1 MKRTPIDNRPLP
13 DYTRGEEIMNMVTHI
28 AGGAFGIIVLVIGVL
43 LSAHNRNPWGI
54 VCASLYAISMIWLY
68 TISSI
73 YHGLKPGRAKK
84 VLQVLD
90 HCTIYA
96 LIAGTYMPVLLV
108 GLRPLYPVLAW
119 ICFGIEIVMLALATT
134 LTAVDLG
141 KFRTLSMTC
150 YICMG
155 WLIIVAAPQTI
166 KAITTNGFLWLLSGG
181 IAYTVGAVLYG
192 IGKKKRW
199 FHSIF
204 HLFVL
209 LGSLLQA
216 TSILLYVLR

>member
-28 AGGAFGIIVLVIGVL
+28 VGGAFGVIILIAGIL
-43 LSAHNRNPWGI
+43 LSAHNRNPWGV
-54 VCASLYAISMIWLY
+54 VCASLYGISMVWLY
-68 TISSI
+68 TISSV

-96 LIAGTYMPVLLV
+96 LIAGTYLPVLLV
-108 GLRPLYPVLAW
+108 GICPLYPALAW
-119 ICFGIEIVMLALATT
+119 ICFGVEIVMLALATT
-134 LTAVDLG
+134 LTAVDLR
-141 KFRTLSMTC
+141 KFRALSMTC

-155 WLIIVAAPQTI
+155 WLIIVIAPQTI
-166 KAITTNGFLWLLSGG
+166 EAITANGFLWLRAGG
-181 IAYTVGAVLYG
+181 VAYTVGAVLYG

-199 FHSIF
+199 YHSIF

-216 TSILLYVLR
+216 VSILYYVLC

>member
-28 AGGAFGIIVLVIGVL
+28 IGGAFGVIILIAGIL
-43 LSAHNRNPWGI
+43 LSAHNRTPWGV
-54 VCASLYAISMIWLY
+54 VCASLYGISMVWLY
-68 TISSI
+68 TISSV

-96 LIAGTYMPVLLV
+96 LIAGTYLPVLLV
-108 GLRPLYPVLAW
+108 GICPLYPALAW
-119 ICFGIEIVMLALATT
+119 ICFGVEIVMLALATT
-134 LTAVDLG
+134 LTAVDLR
-141 KFRTLSMTC
+141 KFRALSMTC

-155 WLIIVAAPQTI
+155 WLIIVIAPQTI
-166 KAITTNGFLWLLSGG
+166 EAITANGFLWLLAGG

-199 FHSIF
+199 YHSIF

-216 TSILLYVLR
+216 VSILYYVLC

>member
-28 AGGAFGIIVLVIGVL
+28 VGGAFGVIILIAGIL
-43 LSAHNRNPWGI
+43 LSAHNRNPWGV
-54 VCASLYAISMIWLY
+54 VCASLYGISMVWLY
-68 TISSI
+68 TISSV

-96 LIAGTYMPVLLV
+96 LIAGTYLPVLLV
-108 GLRPLYPVLAW
+108 GICPLYPALAW
-119 ICFGIEIVMLALATT
+119 ICFGVEIVMLALATT
-134 LTAVDLG
+134 LTAVDLR
-141 KFRTLSMTC
+141 KFRALSMTC

-155 WLIIVAAPQTI
+155 WLIIVIAPQTI
-166 KAITTNGFLWLLSGG
+166 EAITANGFLWLLAGG

-199 FHSIF
+199 YHSIF

-216 TSILLYVLR
+216 VSILFYVLC

>member
-28 AGGAFGIIVLVIGVL
+28 IGGAFGVIILIAGIL
-43 LSAHNRNPWGI
+43 LSAHNRNPWGV
-54 VCASLYAISMIWLY
+54 VCASLYGISMVWLY
-68 TISSI
+68 TISSV

-84 VLQVLD
+84 VMQVLD

-96 LIAGTYMPVLLV
+96 LIAGTYLPVLLV
-108 GLRPLYPVLAW
+108 GICPLYPALAW
-119 ICFGIEIVMLALATT
+119 ICFGVEIVLLALATT
-134 LTAVDLG
+134 LTAVDLR
-141 KFRTLSMTC
+141 KFRALSMTC

-155 WLIIVAAPQTI
+155 WLIIVIAPQTI
-166 KAITTNGFLWLLSGG
+166 EAITANGFLWLLAGG

-199 FHSIF
+199 YHSIF

-216 TSILLYVLR
+216 VSILFYVLC

>member
-28 AGGAFGIIVLVIGVL
+28 VGGAFGVIILIAGIL
-43 LSAHNRNPWGI
+43 LSAHKRNPWGV
-54 VCASLYAISMIWLY
+54 VCASLYGISMVWLY
-68 TISSI
+68 TISSV

-96 LIAGTYMPVLLV
+96 LIAGTYLPVLLV
-108 GLRPLYPVLAW
+108 GICPLYPALAW
-119 ICFGIEIVMLALATT
+119 ICFGVEIVMLALATT
-134 LTAVDLG
+134 LTAVDLI
-141 KFRTLSMTC
+141 KFRALSMTC

-155 WLIIVAAPQTI
+155 WLIIVIAPQTI
-166 KAITTNGFLWLLSGG
+166 EAITANGFLWLLAGG

-199 FHSIF
+199 YHSIF

-216 TSILLYVLR
+216 VSILFYVLC